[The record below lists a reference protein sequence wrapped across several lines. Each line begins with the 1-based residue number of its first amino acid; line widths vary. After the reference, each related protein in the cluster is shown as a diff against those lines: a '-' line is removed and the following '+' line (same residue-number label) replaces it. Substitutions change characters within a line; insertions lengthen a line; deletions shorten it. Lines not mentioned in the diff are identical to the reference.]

1 MNLRDDA
8 FLSFFLFSH
17 HRVGLASTSLAIS
30 KYANVVA
37 FEGVLQHLLPDIIV
51 HLALRCKAGVVRL

>member
-8 FLSFFLFSH
+8 FLSFFLLSH

-30 KYANVVA
+30 KDANIVA
-37 FEGVLQHLLPDIIV
+37 FKGVLQHLLPDVIV
-51 HLALRCKAGVVRL
+51 HLTLGYKGGVFRL